1 MANEYNGEGGLAMVS
16 DDISAESAEVW
27 SLDQTED
34 AAGGERPVH
43 YYFPV
48 EIEVRN
54 STDDV
59 DRDAIVA
66 EALRRLTEG
75 IRGA

>member
-1 MANEYNGEGGLAMVS
+1 MPDDTTRAGGLGGAAS
-16 DDISAESAEVW
+16 DIPAAPETADSTGADADELEAAEA
-27 SLDQTED
+27 
-34 AAGGERPVH
+34 VH

-54 STDDV
+54 ESAEV
-59 DRDAIVA
+59 DRDAIIA

-75 IRGA
+75 IRSA